1 LEGENTLKKAEI
13 FHDDVWVIKKL
24 RAAIPED
31 PFEVLVDGAPMGM
44 ARLLSFAKRA
54 SNTSRFPQVLV
65 LYSSG
70 YLRLKPGADPTP
82 PLPFGQSLV
91 LGPAISGT
99 SASCPKKTLF
109 FHPQLERVA
118 IDTSQLN
125 QNGTG
130 RLLIRI
136 AASRANRLLKSGTTN
151 QIMELTWLLTLEE
164 PHDLATILHVAG
176 TFEFTEDVIPDP
188 MQTRTF
194 ESVRLLQ
201 ISTMFID
208 NVRHDVDTLR
218 LHVEN
223 DAVTL
228 SYDSS
233 LANLLLPVTPRSLS
247 PAMPM
252 FDSIHSDAV
261 GRPNGNTP
269 SYRIRINSITGLTAG
284 PIMARA
290 FFNSSQN
297 LRHDNM
303 GIWAFQRAPASIKK
317 GAAGSIDYTVTAGVN
332 AHSLEAV

>member
-1 LEGENTLKKAEI
+1 MKKAEI
-13 FHDDVWVIKKL
+13 FHDGVWVIKKL

-31 PFEVLVDGAPMGM
+31 PFEVLVNGRSMGM
-44 ARLLSFAKRA
+44 AKLLSFAKCV

-65 LYSSG
+65 IYSSG
-70 YLRLKPGADPTP
+70 YLRLKAGADPAP
-82 PLPFGQSLV
+82 PLTFGQSLI

-99 SASCPKKTLF
+99 STSCPKKTLF

-136 AASRANRLLKSGTTN
+136 TASRTNRSLKSGKTN
-151 QIMELTWLLTLEE
+151 QIMALTWLLTLEE
-164 PHDLATILHVAG
+164 PHDLATILHVTG
-176 TFEFTEDVIPDP
+176 TFEFTQDVIPDP

-208 NVRHDVDTLR
+208 NVRHDVDALR

-223 DAVTL
+223 DVVTL

-233 LANLLLPVTPRSLS
+233 LANLLLPVMPRSLN
-247 PAMPM
+247 PAMPV
-252 FDSIHSDAV
+252 FDSIHSDDA
-261 GRPNGNTP
+261 GRPNGDTP
-269 SYRIRINSITGLTAG
+269 SYRVRINSITGPTTG
-284 PIMARA
+284 PIMVRA
-290 FFNSSQN
+290 FFNSSRN

-317 GAAGSIDYTVTAGVN
+317 GAAGSIDYTVTASVN